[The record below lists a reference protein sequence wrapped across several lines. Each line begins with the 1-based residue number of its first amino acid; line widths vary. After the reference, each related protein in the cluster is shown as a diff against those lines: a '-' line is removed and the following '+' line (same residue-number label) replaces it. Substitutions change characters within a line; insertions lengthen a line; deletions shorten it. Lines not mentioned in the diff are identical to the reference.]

1 MNVNMYI
8 LGDVFLK
15 NYYSIY
21 DFENKQVGLAL
32 HPWSTANVKK
42 FFPGWAIALIVVTGV
57 IIILGVAFY
66 FWRRYKAKKLK

>member
-1 MNVNMYI
+1 
-8 LGDVFLK
+8 VFLK

-21 DFENKQVGLAL
+21 NLENYQVGLAL
-32 HPWSTANVKK
+32 HPWSTSTVKTDKK